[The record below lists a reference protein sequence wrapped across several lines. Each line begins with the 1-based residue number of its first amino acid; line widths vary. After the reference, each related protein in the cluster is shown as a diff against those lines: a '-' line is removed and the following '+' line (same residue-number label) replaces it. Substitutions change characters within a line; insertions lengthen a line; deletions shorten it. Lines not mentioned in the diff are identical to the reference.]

1 MPKSRYR
8 KGRKATGIVRMTP
21 QMRDALLRQRER
33 FRAKFGRD
41 PSPSDPALF
50 DPDADTPV
58 PISGE
63 RLDAEI
69 DKALREAGIDP
80 ATAAAF
86 KKLFR

>member
-8 KGRKATGIVRMTP
+8 KGRKATRADDTANARCLA
-21 QMRDALLRQRER
+21 QAARR

-41 PSPSDPALF
+41 PSPSDPVLF
-50 DPDADTPV
+50 DPDADAPV
-58 PISGE
+58 PISPE

-80 ATAAAF
+80 AKAAAI